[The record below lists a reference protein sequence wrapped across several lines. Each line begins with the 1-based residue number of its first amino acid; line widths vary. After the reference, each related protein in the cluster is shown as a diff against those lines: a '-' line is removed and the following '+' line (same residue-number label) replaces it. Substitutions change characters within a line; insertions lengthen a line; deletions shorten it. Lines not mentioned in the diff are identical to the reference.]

1 MEKNEEKVKIR
12 GIKKTQN
19 STFLKLCIVC
29 FFFLQPRFLCFRTA
43 SSRSLFLCGCVSV
56 PSTSHRRSRA

>member
-1 MEKNEEKVKIR
+1 MGAMEKNEEKVKIR

-29 FFFLQPRFLCFRTA
+29 FF
-43 SSRSLFLCGCVSV
+43 LFAAAPSV
-56 PSTSHRRSRA
+56 F